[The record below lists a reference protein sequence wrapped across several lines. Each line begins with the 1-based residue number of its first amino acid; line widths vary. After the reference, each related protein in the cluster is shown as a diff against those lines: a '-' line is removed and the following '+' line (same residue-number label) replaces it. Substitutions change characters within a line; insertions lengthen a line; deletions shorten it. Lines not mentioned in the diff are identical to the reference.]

1 MINALP
7 PLGDHY
13 YNYFLLANKN
23 IIYIDFIDTAG
34 QEYYWSLN
42 FTYVP
47 HSDIIF
53 LIYNISNFDSF
64 RDCTIL
70 INKIKNFIKNNQKVF
85 ILGNKYLEER
95 KVSFEEG
102 KNLAEKHGFIFT
114 EISTSENKNIKE
126 VVEIS
131 VGIALENKK
140 NLKINSCFIF

>member
-1 MINALP
+1 LL
-7 PLGDHY
+7 PLGGHY

-23 IIYIDFIDTAG
+23 KICIDFIDTSG
-34 QEYYWSLN
+34 QEYYWPFN
-42 FTYVP
+42 FTQIP

-95 KVSFEEG
+95 KVTLEEG
-102 KNLAEKHGFIFT
+102 KNLAEKHDFIFT
-114 EISTSENKNIKE
+114 EISTSENKNIRE

-131 VGIALENKK
+131 VGIALQNKK